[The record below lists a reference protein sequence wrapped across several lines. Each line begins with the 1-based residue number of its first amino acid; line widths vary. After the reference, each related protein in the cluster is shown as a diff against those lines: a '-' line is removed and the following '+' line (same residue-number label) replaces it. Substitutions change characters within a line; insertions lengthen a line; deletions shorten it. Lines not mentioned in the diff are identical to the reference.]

1 MAEKNTLLALYQ
13 QLAQRS
19 QLEEDLQA
27 LRTQQ
32 ASQAEALKELEQ
44 KKQSEQADVDRLEGR
59 SLKAFFYNATG
70 KMEEKLAQERR
81 EATAARSHYES
92 ARWELAQTEGEL
104 LRVQGEL
111 ERLDACQVEF
121 DQALQAKAE
130 ALKAAGTPV
139 GLQILRQEEE
149 LAGLS
154 NRSKELQEAIDA
166 GQPALDTLEEVL
178 TSLDSAQGWGQWDLL
193 GGGILADVFKYDAL
207 DKAQEQVARLQ
218 DQLCAFQ
225 QELADVAM
233 KIDLS
238 FTMDGGLRLVDHF
251 LDNLFTDW
259 AVLDKISNSLSQVQQ
274 TETQLEALLA
284 GLRAQKQEADAK
296 HQALRQAWTDL
307 VLGAQP

>member
-92 ARWELAQTEGEL
+92 ARW
-104 LRVQGEL
+104 
-111 ERLDACQVEF
+111 
-121 DQALQAKAE
+121 
-130 ALKAAGTPV
+130 
-139 GLQILRQEEE
+139 E